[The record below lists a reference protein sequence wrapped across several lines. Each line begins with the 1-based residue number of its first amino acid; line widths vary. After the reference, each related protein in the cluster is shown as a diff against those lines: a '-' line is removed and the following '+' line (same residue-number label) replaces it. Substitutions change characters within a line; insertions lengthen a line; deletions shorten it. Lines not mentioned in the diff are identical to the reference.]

1 MHPLLRMLA
10 QTTLYSP
17 PASPEPGLLEF
28 AIVAFAVLFAIG
40 IQVLI
45 LYLLYDAQRAIPPEH
60 RRIEPG
66 QVWLL
71 LIPLFNLVW
80 NFFVFI
86 RIPESYQSYFYSR
99 GRYDVGDGGKSLGM
113 WFSICTACSLIP
125 CLGIIP
131 AFVGLVVLIVFLVKI
146 TTLKGRV
153 PQLAAMP
160 EVAATAYA
168 TPGGFPVGYASPG
181 GFPVGYAPPEPAPMH
196 FPPPPPPPPAAP

>member
-1 MHPLLRMLA
+1 MHALLGTLGQM
-10 QTTLYSP
+10 TT
-17 PASPEPGLLEF
+17 ASSDEPGLLEF
-28 AIVAFAVLFAIG
+28 AIVAFAILFAIG

-80 NFFVFI
+80 NFFVFL

-113 WFSICTACSLIP
+113 WFSICTACSVIP

-131 AFVGLVVLIVFLVKI
+131 AFIGLVLLIVFLVKI
-146 TTLKGRV
+146 TGLKGQV
-153 PQLAAMP
+153 AQLAAMP
-160 EVAATAYA
+160 EIAATAYA
-168 TPGGFPVGYASPG
+168 TPGGFPVGYAPPVP
-181 GFPVGYAPPEPAPMH
+181 FPPAPLQPGQV
-196 FPPPPPPPPAAP
+196 PPPTPPTHSTH